1 MRDERPILLV
11 SPLDETMIRGGRD
24 MVSAMNLAILTDLHG
39 DRLLRYRL
47 SAAKVR
53 RQPALLHGHI
63 DGIDDHSIAAIDRIV
78 GERNMGQVFLDGSN
92 LGGLARAIRRRRP
105 GVRIIT
111 FCHNVETSF
120 FFGALRSHRT
130 PKAAAVLLANALAE
144 RSAVRSSDILFCL
157 SERDGRIMR
166 RLHGRMPDAV
176 LPLAIADSYREEEEI
191 SADMPKE
198 RYALFVGGG
207 FYANIDGIRWYLRKV
222 APQAGLKTVIVG
234 RGMERLR
241 DLCRE
246 RDACLVGQVA
256 DLAPWYRAAHVV
268 IAPILGGSGMKTKVA
283 EALMHGKRV
292 IGTAEAFSGYG
303 PAVLASGDLCRDA
316 GSFAQAIRH
325 AATLDLPAFDPALRA
340 LYERFH
346 SFTSAR
352 ERMADALASS
362 R

>member
-1 MRDERPILLV
+1 
-11 SPLDETMIRGGRD
+11 

-53 RQPALLHGHI
+53 PSPALLHGHI

-78 GERNMGQVFLDGSN
+78 GERNIGQVFLDGSN

-144 RSAVRSSDILFCL
+144 RAAVRSSDILFCL

-176 LPLAIADSYREEEEI
+176 LPLAIADSYRPEEKT
-191 SADMPKE
+191 SADIPKE

-207 FYANIDGIRWYLRKV
+207 FISFEFAHI
-222 APQAGLKTVIVG
+222 
-234 RGMERLR
+234 
-241 DLCRE
+241 
-246 RDACLVGQVA
+246 
-256 DLAPWYRAAHVV
+256 AA
-268 IAPILGGSGMKTKVA
+268 
-283 EALMHGKRV
+283 R
-292 IGTAEAFSGYG
+292 
-303 PAVLASGDLCRDA
+303 A
-316 GSFAQAIRH
+316 GSPPVI
-325 AATLDLPAFDPALRA
+325 LDRGPRPLKAFDPDLVELLIRRGTDAGIELWRSTTITAIEKSEDSYRVSVDRSGQPETAEFDLVVHGAGRIPELAGLDLDAAPLPRRRA
-340 LYERFH
+340 QQPVVLIEHR
-346 SFTSAR
+346 R
-352 ERMADALASS
+352 ERLAVLLPQRGRAFDIGENQRDDAGGEIRHCGYYLTTEGTEAG
-362 R
+362 RQLRLF